1 MTTIQ
6 KQISTLRKSGMS
18 NRDIADSIGYSDS
31 YVSNV
36 LHSNAEAGKGFK
48 RAFRE
53 KYEVITIESIRE
65 SRQLRK
71 ENKELQRQVSELS
84 TKIESIYAII
94 NK

>member
-6 KQISTLRKSGMS
+6 KQISNLRKSGMS

-65 SRQLRK
+65 SRKLRI
-71 ENKELQRQVSELS
+71 ENNELQRRVLELEG
-84 TKIESIYAII
+84 KIESIFNVIR
-94 NK
+94 K